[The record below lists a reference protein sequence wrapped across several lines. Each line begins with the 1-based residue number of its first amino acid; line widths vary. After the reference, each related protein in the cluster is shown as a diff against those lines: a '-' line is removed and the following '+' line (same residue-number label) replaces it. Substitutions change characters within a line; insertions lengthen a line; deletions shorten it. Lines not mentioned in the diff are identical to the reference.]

1 VPVDQLEGL
10 VKEYTDMIK
19 ENAPLTI
26 RAAKATVN
34 EVLKDPDDRDLV
46 ALQEMIKSCFD
57 SADFTEGRTAFMEKR
72 KPNFTGK

>member
-1 VPVDQLEGL
+1 LEGL